1 MTPVIELHGVYIA
14 FESQEVLHGIDL
26 SVLPGEILTIM
37 GGSGSGKSVLLRLI
51 AGLIKPDR
59 GEIRIDGTN
68 TVPLNEDEM
77 LRFRQRMGVVFQQA
91 ALFDSMSVADN
102 IAYPLREHAMLDEE
116 AIQRRV
122 AELLEIVGLPGIQ
135 EKYPAE
141 LSGGMRKRVGIARA
155 LAMKPAMVLY
165 DEPTSGL
172 DPSNS
177 KMISQLIVHVATTF
191 GTTSIVVSHDLYWS
205 LKISS
210 RVALIYNGK
219 IIAAGTPA
227 EFQSSP
233 VPEVQAF
240 LAGDLHC

>member
-1 MTPVIELHGVYIA
+1 MDPVIELHDVHIA
-14 FESQEVLHGIDL
+14 FEGPEVLRGIDL
-26 SVLPGEILTIM
+26 EVRKGGILTIM

-59 GEIRIDGTN
+59 GEIRIDGTDI
-68 TVPLNEDEM
+68 VPLNEDDM
-77 LRFRQRMGVVFQQA
+77 LSFRQRMGVVFQQA

-102 IAYPLREHAMLDEE
+102 VAYPLHEHAMLDEQ
-116 AIQRRV
+116 AVRQRV

-155 LAMKPAMVLY
+155 LAMRPAIVLY

-172 DPSNS
+172 DPGNS
-177 KMISQLIVHVATTF
+177 KVISQLIMQVAKTF

-210 RVALIYNGK
+210 RVALVYQGK
-219 IIAAGTPA
+219 IVAVGTPV
-227 EFQSSP
+227 EIQSSTI
-233 VPEVQAF
+233 PEVQAF
-240 LAGDLHC
+240 LAGDLH

>member
-1 MTPVIELHGVYIA
+1 MDPVIELRNVRIA
-14 FESQEVLHGIDL
+14 FEGHEVLHGIDL
-26 SVLPGEILTIM
+26 TVLKGEILTIM
-37 GGSGSGKSVLLRLI
+37 GGSGSGKSVLLRLL
-51 AGLIKPDR
+51 AGLIKPAQ
-59 GEIRIDGTN
+59 GEICIDGTD
-68 TVPLNEDEM
+68 TVPLSENEM
-77 LRFRQRMGVVFQQA
+77 LNFRQRMGVVFQQA

-102 IAYPLREHAMLDEE
+102 IAYPLREHARQGED
-116 AIQRRV
+116 AVRQRV
-122 AELLEIVGLPGIQ
+122 AELLDIVGLPGIE

-155 LAMKPAMVLY
+155 LALKPAIVLY

-177 KMISQLIVHVATTF
+177 KMISQLIVQVSETF
-191 GTTSIVVSHDLYWS
+191 GTTSIVVSHDLFWS

-210 RVALIYNGK
+210 RVALIYRGN

-227 EFQSSP
+227 EIQDSSI
-233 VPEVQAF
+233 PEVRAF

>member
-1 MTPVIELHGVYIA
+1 MTPVIELRGVHIA
-14 FESQEVLHGIDL
+14 FESPEVLRGIDL
-26 SVLPGEILTIM
+26 SVMKGEILTIM

-59 GEIRIDGTN
+59 GEIRIAGIDI
-68 TVPLNEDEM
+68 VPLSEDEM
-77 LRFRQRMGVVFQQA
+77 LSFRQRMGVVFQQA

-102 IAYPLREHAMLDEE
+102 IAYPLREHAMLDEA
-116 AIQRRV
+116 AIQQRV
-122 AELLEIVGLPGIQ
+122 AELLEIVGLPDIQ

-155 LAMKPAMVLY
+155 LALKPEIVLY

-177 KMISQLIVHVATTF
+177 KMISQLIIQVAEAF
-191 GTTSIVVSHDLYWS
+191 GTTSVVVSHDLYWS

-210 RVALIYNGK
+210 RVALIYDGK
-219 IIAAGTPA
+219 IIAVGTPA
-227 EFQSSP
+227 EIQSSA
-233 VPEVQAF
+233 VPEVRAF
-240 LAGDLHC
+240 LAGDLY

>member
-1 MTPVIELHGVYIA
+1 MTPVIELQGVHIA
-14 FESQEVLHGIDL
+14 FDGHEVLHGIDL
-26 SVLPGEILTIM
+26 SVVKSETLTIM

-51 AGLIKPDR
+51 AGLIKPDV
-59 GEIRIDGTN
+59 GEIRIDGTDI
-68 TVPLNEDEM
+68 VPLNEDQM
-77 LRFRQRMGVVFQQA
+77 LGIRQRMGVVFQQA

-102 IAYPLREHAMLDEE
+102 IAYPLREHTTLDEG
-116 AIQRRV
+116 AIQQRV

-177 KMISQLIVHVATTF
+177 KMISQLIMRVAETF
-191 GTTSIVVSHDLYWS
+191 GTTSIVVSHDLHWS
-205 LKISS
+205 LKIST
-210 RVALIYNGK
+210 RVALIYDGK
-219 IIAAGTPA
+219 IIAVDTPA
-227 EFQSSP
+227 EFQSSQI
-233 VPEVQAF
+233 PEVQAF
-240 LAGDLHC
+240 LAGDLYC